1 MLEEIVGY
9 MLRRLGIRL
18 GNSEFRS
25 LEEGEL
31 RCSRGDSVW
40 VHC

>member
-25 LEEGEL
+25 LEEG
-31 RCSRGDSVW
+31 GIAV
-40 VHC
+40 